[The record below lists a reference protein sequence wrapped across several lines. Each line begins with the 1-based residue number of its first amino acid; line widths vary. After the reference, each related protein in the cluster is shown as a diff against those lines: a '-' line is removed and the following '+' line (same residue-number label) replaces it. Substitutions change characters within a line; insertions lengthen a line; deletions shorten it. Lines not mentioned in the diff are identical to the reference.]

1 MGQRIDWI
9 SLTGAQ
15 KPTTENHQ
23 PRTENKINTMPKNK
37 TSNPVSPDLL
47 LEARCEFHSLL
58 EMLGTASG
66 QLREAASDAD
76 QGNTLGA
83 SLVVDDFLLTL
94 SELETKVSEV
104 AAMAARWRSWA
115 EEQEA

>member
-1 MGQRIDWI
+1 
-9 SLTGAQ
+9 
-15 KPTTENHQ
+15 
-23 PRTENKINTMPKNK
+23 MPKK
-37 TSNPVSPDLL
+37 QTSTPVSPDLL
-47 LEARCEFHSLL
+47 LDARCEFHTLL
-58 EMLGTASG
+58 ELLGTASG

-83 SLVVDDFLLTL
+83 SIVVDDFLLTL

-115 EEQEA
+115 EEHEE